1 MLVIDCQK
9 QPEWYV
15 KLCLGLCV
23 DWRDG
28 NVYWS
33 EGTSAGS
40 ISVMSQTTRDSY
52 VLISD
57 DLINPSALVIV
68 PLQKWVKYT
77 NTCAR
82 NVGGIDKLK
91 QNLLHILL

>member
-1 MLVIDCQK
+1 
-9 QPEWYV
+9 
-15 KLCLGLCV
+15 V

-68 PLQKWVKYT
+68 PLQK
-77 NTCAR
+77 
-82 NVGGIDKLK
+82 
-91 QNLLHILL
+91 